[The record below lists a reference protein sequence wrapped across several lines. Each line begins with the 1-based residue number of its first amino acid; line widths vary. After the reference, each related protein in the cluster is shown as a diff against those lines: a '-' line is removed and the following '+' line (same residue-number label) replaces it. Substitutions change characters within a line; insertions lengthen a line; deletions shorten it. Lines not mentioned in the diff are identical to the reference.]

1 MTTVVADDGAIVR
14 AGSWRMRTKYAKY
27 TSCLALVAALSACSD
42 DAGGGDQTVQTYLKK
57 SWGIELTQ
65 FDNAEVLVGEDGT
78 QVFSDDGVITVD
90 GLGEYE
96 VSTETIISPVSQGG
110 QVSFFVSNLDLS
122 DERYFLFDQVENY
135 ITIGDLTRGVAVS
148 KNPDNTYDVWAFD
161 GDAMDSFSTVPN
173 GFEALKLVEQY
184 NDFKSIPPY
193 LLLTA
198 FAAAHNGTPEARIPL
213 CLPGL
218 KCRDQSVAA
227 QPPVCELFKEFCDC
241 AACLVLDRQGACDL
255 CPDL

>member
-1 MTTVVADDGAIVR
+1 MTTVVADDGAIAR
-14 AGSWRMRTKYAKY
+14 AGSWRMRLKTSKYI
-27 TSCLALVAALSACSD
+27 SSLLLVAALASCSD
-42 DAGGGDQTVQTYLKK
+42 DPADTGGGDQTVQTYLKET
-57 SWGIELTQ
+57 WGIALSQ
-65 FDNAEVLVGEDGT
+65 FDNRDILVGDDGT
-78 QVFSDDGVITVD
+78 QVFTDDGVITVD

-96 VSTETIISPVSQGG
+96 VSTETIISPASEGG

-122 DERYFLFDQVENY
+122 DERYFLYDQVENY

-148 KNPDNTYDVWAFD
+148 KNPDGTYDIWAFD

-173 GFEALKLVEQY
+173 GYEALKLVEQY

-198 FAAAHNGTPEARIPL
+198 FAAAHNATTEARMVIKAEL
-213 CLPGL
+213 GN
-218 KCRDQSVAA
+218 SAA
-227 QPPVCELFKEFCDC
+227 PPPVCEIFKEFCDC